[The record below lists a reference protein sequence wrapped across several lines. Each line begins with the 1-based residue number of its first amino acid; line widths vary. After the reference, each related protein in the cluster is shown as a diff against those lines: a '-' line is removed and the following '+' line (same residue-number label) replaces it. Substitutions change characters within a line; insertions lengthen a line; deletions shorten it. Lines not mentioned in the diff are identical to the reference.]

1 MYQRDD
7 KRPLDFQKR
16 RLICGRY
23 LEGTPATGR
32 SRAGPRRPET
42 PTAGTETVMDNTLK
56 LLVEL
61 AESWTTTITTE
72 ADGSA
77 TVTIVSRPG
86 MHSSR
91 TTSGD
96 ATATLTSGR
105 R

>member
-1 MYQRDD
+1 
-7 KRPLDFQKR
+7 
-16 RLICGRY
+16 
-23 LEGTPATGR
+23 
-32 SRAGPRRPET
+32 
-42 PTAGTETVMDNTLK
+42 MDNTLK